1 MVDFVSFEK
10 KTQANSSMHLVW
22 VYKISW
28 WILKYLNLF
37 VVYKE
42 VCPTTRNAVPDTVV
56 TKKNNMPEEYTC
68 TIGKL

>member
-1 MVDFVSFEK
+1 MNF
-10 KTQANSSMHLVW
+10 
-22 VYKISW
+22 KIFKS
-28 WILKYLNLF
+28 I
-37 VVYKE
+37 E

>member
-1 MVDFVSFEK
+1 MY
-10 KTQANSSMHLVW
+10 LVW

-42 VCPTTRNAVPDTVV
+42 VCFIICNVV
-56 TKKNNMPEEYTC
+56 LDIVVMKKNNMLEEYIC
-68 TIGKL
+68 IIGKLYCWFMFI